1 MVYNSSSLA
10 GQIAAVDSGL
20 AIAVLTQCSA
30 PPHLMVLGAAQ
41 GLGPLIPMEVAVYR
55 SRESRGN
62 KAVDGL
68 YALLVKTLRQSAA
81 G

>member
-1 MVYNSSSLA
+1 M
-10 GQIAAVDSGL
+10 G
-20 AIAVLTQCSA
+20 AIECDRRMQDEIDELLTIR
-30 PPHLMVLGAAQ
+30 VLGAEH
-41 GLGPLIPMEVAVYR
+41 GLGPLTPMEVGVYR

-68 YALLVKTLRQSAA
+68 YALLVKTLRLA